1 VQSTAKVEDSTTF
14 NFLGS
19 IKEHVVSSHKEG
31 LLAAGLDLSH
41 QDTSVRP
48 QDDLY
53 RHFNGGWLKTAVI
66 PADRAS
72 DGAFITLRI
81 QSEAR
86 VREIIEGATGSDEA
100 TKISN
105 IYKSFMDA
113 DAVNAKGGAPI
124 AAELAEV
131 DSISSLTDFTSTL
144 SKLEARGVSGIFG
157 TFIYAD
163 MKDASTNI
171 LYLQQGGISLPDEAY
186 YREEKYADIRTAYVA
201 HIEAMFTLAGVS
213 NPAENAAKVMALETS
228 IASHH
233 WDQVKDRD
241 ATLTYN
247 KMNRT
252 EVKALMPAF
261 DWELYLTDG
270 EIPSIVLDS
279 VIVQQPSFFEGLGA
293 ILASFDLEAWKA
305 WLQWHIISG
314 AAPYLS
320 DEFTTENFAFF
331 GKTLSGTPELRER
344 WKRAV
349 SMIEGSLGEA
359 VGKVYVQKYF
369 PAEAKARM
377 EKLVANLIEAYRIS
391 INELEWMSPDTKV
404 KALEKLGKFRP
415 KIGYPDKW
423 RDYSALQTTADDLYG
438 NVGRVVKFQR
448 DHELSKIG
456 KPVDRDEWHMAPQ
469 TVNAYYNPVM
479 NEIVF
484 PAAILQPPFFGLNHD
499 DAVNYGGIGAV
510 IGHEIGHGFDDQGSK
525 YDGDGALNNWWTDA
539 DRSAFEA
546 RTKALIAQYDVLT
559 PEEAPDVTVNGAL
572 TIGENIGDLGGLT
585 IAYKA
590 YQISLAGKASA
601 VIDGMSGE
609 QRLLLSW
616 AQVWRAKVR
625 PEEMRRRVATD
636 PHSPAEFRCNQIL
649 KNFTPFYEA
658 FEVTDNDALWLEEQ
672 SRVQIW

>member
-1 VQSTAKVEDSTTF
+1 M
-14 NFLGS
+14 
-19 IKEHVVSSHKEG
+19 SSSKEG
-31 LLAAGLDLSH
+31 LSAAGLDFSN
-41 QDTSVRP
+41 QDQSVRP

-66 PADRAS
+66 PADRAT
-72 DGAFITLRI
+72 DGAFMALRV

-100 TKISN
+100 TKIAH
-105 IYKSFMDA
+105 IYKSFMDV
-113 DAVNAKGGAPI
+113 DAVNAKGASPI
-124 AAELAEV
+124 AAELALV
-131 DSISSLTDFTSTL
+131 DSISTITDFISTF
-144 SKLEARGVSGIFG
+144 SKLEARGTSGIFG

-171 LYLQQGGISLPDEAY
+171 LYLAQGGISLPDEAY

-201 HIEAMFTLAGVS
+201 HISAMFTLAGVS
-213 NPAENAAKVMALETS
+213 DPAENAAKVMALETS

-233 WDQVKDRD
+233 WDQVKNRD

-247 KMNRT
+247 KMNRA

-270 EIPSIVLDS
+270 EIPAIVLDS
-279 VIVQQPSFFEGLGA
+279 VIVQQPSFFEGLGS
-293 ILASFDLEAWKA
+293 ILANFDAAAWKA
-305 WLQWHIISG
+305 WLKWHIISG
-314 AAPYLS
+314 SAPYLS
-320 DEFTTENFAFF
+320 DDFTNENFAFF

-377 EKLVANLIEAYRIS
+377 ENLVANLIEAYRVS
-391 INELEWMSPDTKV
+391 INELAWMSPDTKV
-404 KALEKLGKFRP
+404 KALEKLSKFRP

-423 RDYSALQTTADDLYG
+423 RDYSALKTTPDDLYG

-456 KPVDRDEWHMAPQ
+456 KPVDRDEWFMAPQ

-484 PAAILQPPFFGLNHD
+484 PAAILQAPFFGLDHD

-539 DRSAFEA
+539 DRAAFEE
-546 RTKALIAQYDVLT
+546 RTKALIAQYDALI
-559 PEEAPDVTVNGAL
+559 PEEAPDVNVNGAL

-585 IAYKA
+585 IAFKA
-590 YQISLAGKASA
+590 YQISLQGKPSP
-601 VIDGMSGE
+601 VIEGMSGE
-609 QRLLLSW
+609 KRLMLSW
-616 AQVWRAKVR
+616 AQIWRAKVR
-625 PEEMRRRVATD
+625 PEEMRRRIATD

-649 KNFTPFYEA
+649 KNFTPFYQE
-658 FEVTDNDALWLEEQ
+658 FGVTEKDALWLEEQ
-672 SRVQIW
+672 ARVQIW

>member
-1 VQSTAKVEDSTTF
+1 MSNQSLSST
-14 NFLGS
+14 
-19 IKEHVVSSHKEG
+19 
-31 LLAAGLDLSH
+31 GLDFSH
-41 QDTSVRP
+41 QDKSVRP

-53 RHFNGGWLKTAVI
+53 RHFNGGWLKTAQI

-72 DGAFITLRI
+72 DGAFIALRI

-100 TKISN
+100 TKIAN
-105 IYKSFMDA
+105 IYASFMDSA
-113 DAVNAKGGAPI
+113 AVNAKGGTPI

-131 DSISSLTDFTSTL
+131 DSITSLADFISTL
-144 SKLEARGVSGIFG
+144 SKLEARGTSGIFG

-186 YREEKYADIRTAYVA
+186 YREEKYADIRSAFLS
-201 HIEAMFTLAGVS
+201 HMEAMFTLARVS
-213 NPAENAAKVMALETS
+213 DPTGNAAKVMALETS

-247 KMNRT
+247 KMNRAQ
-252 EVKALMPAF
+252 VKALMPVF
-261 DWELYLTDG
+261 DWERYLTDG

-279 VIVQQPSFFEGLGA
+279 VIVQQPSFFEGLGS
-293 ILASFDLEAWKA
+293 ILANFDAEAWKA
-305 WLQWHIISG
+305 WLKWHIISG

-320 DEFTTENFAFF
+320 EEFTNENFAFF
-331 GKTLSGTPELRER
+331 GKVLSGTPELRER

-391 INELEWMSPDTKV
+391 INELEWMSPATKV
-404 KALEKLGKFRP
+404 KALEKLAKFRP

-423 RDYSALQTTADDLYG
+423 RDYSALQSTADDLYG

-484 PAAILQPPFFGLNHD
+484 PAAILQPPFFGLDHD
-499 DAVNYGGIGAV
+499 DAVNYGAIGAI

-539 DRSAFEA
+539 DRAAFEE
-546 RTKALIAQYDVLT
+546 RTKALIAQYDALI
-559 PEEAPDVTVNGAL
+559 PEEAPDVNVNGAL
-572 TIGENIGDLGGLT
+572 TIGENIGDLGGLA
-585 IAYKA
+585 IAFKA
-590 YQISLAGKASA
+590 YQISLAGKPSP
-601 VIDGMSGE
+601 VIDGMTGE

-625 PEEMRRRVATD
+625 PEEMRRRIATD

-649 KNFTPFYEA
+649 KNFTPFYDA
-658 FEVTDNDALWLEEQ
+658 FGVTEEDALWLAEQ

>member
-1 VQSTAKVEDSTTF
+1 M
-14 NFLGS
+14 S
-19 IKEHVVSSHKEG
+19 IKK
-31 LLAAGLDLSH
+31 AGLDFSN
-41 QDTSVRP
+41 QDSSVRP

-53 RHFNGGWLKTAVI
+53 RHFNGGWLSTAEI
-66 PADRAS
+66 PADRAT
-72 DGAFITLRI
+72 DGAFMALRI
-81 QSEAR
+81 ESEAR
-86 VREIIEGATGSDEA
+86 VREIIESATGSDEA

-105 IYKSFMDA
+105 IYASFMAA
-113 DAVNAKGGAPI
+113 DAVNAKGASPI
-124 AAELAEV
+124 KNELNEV
-131 DSISSLTDFTSTL
+131 DAIASLKDFISTL
-144 SKLEARGVSGIFG
+144 SKLEARGLSGIFG

-171 LYLQQGGISLPDEAY
+171 MYLQQGGISLPDEAY
-186 YREEKYADIRTAYVA
+186 YREEKYADIRAAFLVHVA
-201 HIEAMFTLAGVS
+201 KIFDLAGVPS
-213 NPAENAAKVMALETS
+213 SAELATKVMALETS
-228 IASHH
+228 LASHH

-247 KMNRT
+247 KMNRAQ
-252 EVKALMPAF
+252 VSALMPAF
-261 DWELYLTDG
+261 DWELYLTAG
-270 EIPSIVLDS
+270 EIPAIVLDS
-279 VIVQQPSFFEGLGA
+279 VIVQQPSYFEGLGQ
-293 ILASFDLEAWKA
+293 ILADFDLDAWKA
-305 WLQWHIISG
+305 WLKWHIISG
-314 AAPYLS
+314 AASYLS
-320 DEFTTENFAFF
+320 DEFVQENFAFF

-369 PAEAKARM
+369 PAEAKTRM
-377 EKLVANLIEAYRIS
+377 EQLVANLIEAYRVS
-391 INELEWMSPDTKV
+391 INDLEWMSPQTKV

-423 RDYSALQTTADDLYG
+423 RDYSALETTPDDLYG
-438 NVGRVVKFQR
+438 NVGRVIKFQR

-456 KPVDRDEWHMAPQ
+456 KPVDREEWHMAPQ

-484 PAAILQPPFFGLNHD
+484 PAAILQPPFFGLDHD

-525 YDGDGALNNWWTDA
+525 YDGDGALNNWWSDS
-539 DRSAFEA
+539 DREAFEL
-546 RTKALIAQYDVLT
+546 RTKALIAQYDALI
-559 PEEAPDVTVNGAL
+559 PEEAPDVNVNGAL
-572 TIGENIGDLGGLT
+572 TIGENIGDLGGLA

-590 YQISLAGKASA
+590 YQISLGGKASP
-601 VIDGMSGE
+601 VIDGFSGE

-616 AQVWRAKVR
+616 AQIWRAKVR
-625 PEEMRRRVATD
+625 PEEMRRRIATD
-636 PHSPAEFRCNQIL
+636 PHSPAEFRCNQIV

-658 FEVTDNDALWLEEQ
+658 FGVTEKDALWLDEQ

>member
-1 VQSTAKVEDSTTF
+1 MSNQSLS
-14 NFLGS
+14 G
-19 IKEHVVSSHKEG
+19 
-31 LLAAGLDLSH
+31 AGLDFSH

-53 RHFNGGWLKTAVI
+53 RHFNGGWLKSAEI

-72 DGAFITLRI
+72 DGAFIALRI

-113 DAVNAKGGAPI
+113 AAVNAKGGTPI
-124 AAELAEV
+124 AGELAQV
-131 DSISSLTDFTSTL
+131 DSISSLTDFVSTF
-144 SKLEARGVSGIFG
+144 SKLEARGTSGIFG

-171 LYLQQGGISLPDEAY
+171 LYLVQGGISLPDEAY
-186 YREEKYADIRTAYVA
+186 YREEKYADIRTAYLS

-233 WDQVKDRD
+233 WDQVKNRD

-247 KMNRT
+247 KMDRAQ
-252 EVKALMPAF
+252 VKALMPAF
-261 DWELYLTDG
+261 DWELYLSDG
-270 EIPSIVLDS
+270 EIPGVVLDS

-293 ILASFDLEAWKA
+293 LLANFDVDAWKA
-305 WLQWHIISG
+305 WLKWHIISG

-320 DEFTTENFAFF
+320 DDFTNENFAFF
-331 GKTLSGTPELRER
+331 GKVLSGTPELRER

-423 RDYSALQTTADDLYG
+423 RDYSALQTTPDDLYG

-456 KPVDRDEWHMAPQ
+456 KPVDRDEWLMAPQ

-484 PAAILQPPFFGLNHD
+484 PAAILQPPFFGLDHD
-499 DAVNYGGIGAV
+499 DAVNYGAIGAV

-539 DRSAFEA
+539 DRAAFEE
-546 RTKALIAQYDVLT
+546 RTKALIDQYDALI
-559 PEEAPDVTVNGAL
+559 PEEAPDVNVNGAL
-572 TIGENIGDLGGLT
+572 TIGENIGDLGGLA

-590 YQISLAGKASA
+590 YQISLQGKPSP
-601 VIDGMSGE
+601 VIEGMSGE
-609 QRLLLSW
+609 KRLMLSW

-625 PEEMRRRVATD
+625 PEEMRRRIAID

-649 KNFTPFYEA
+649 KNFTPFYEE
-658 FEVTDNDALWLEEQ
+658 FGVTDKDSLWLEEQ
-672 SRVQIW
+672 ARVQIW

>member
-1 VQSTAKVEDSTTF
+1 M
-14 NFLGS
+14 
-19 IKEHVVSSHKEG
+19 SSSKEG
-31 LLAAGLDLSH
+31 LSAAGLDFSN
-41 QDTSVRP
+41 QDQSVRP

-66 PADRAS
+66 PADRAT
-72 DGAFITLRI
+72 DGAFMALRV

-100 TKISN
+100 TKIAH
-105 IYKSFMDA
+105 IYKSFMDV
-113 DAVNAKGGAPI
+113 DAVNAKGGSPI
-124 AAELAEV
+124 AAELALV
-131 DSISSLTDFTSTL
+131 DSISTITDFISTF
-144 SKLEARGVSGIFG
+144 SKLEARGTSGIFG

-171 LYLQQGGISLPDEAY
+171 LYLAQGGISLPDEAY

-201 HIEAMFTLAGVS
+201 HISAMFTLAGVS
-213 NPAENAAKVMALETS
+213 DPAENAAKIMALETS

-233 WDQVKDRD
+233 WDQVKNRD

-247 KMNRT
+247 KLNRA
-252 EVKALMPAF
+252 EVMALMPAF
-261 DWELYLTDG
+261 DWELYLTEG
-270 EIPSIVLDS
+270 EIPAIVLDS
-279 VIVQQPSFFEGLGA
+279 VIVQQPSFFEGLGS
-293 ILASFDLEAWKA
+293 ILANFDAAAWKA
-305 WLQWHIISG
+305 WLKWHIISG
-314 AAPYLS
+314 SAPYLS
-320 DEFTTENFAFF
+320 DDFTNENFAFF

-377 EKLVANLIEAYRIS
+377 ENLVANLIEAYRVS
-391 INELEWMSPDTKV
+391 INELAWMSPDTKV

-423 RDYSALQTTADDLYG
+423 RDYSALKTTPDDLYG

-456 KPVDRDEWHMAPQ
+456 KPVDRDEWFMAPQ

-484 PAAILQPPFFGLNHD
+484 PAAILQAPFFGLDHD

-539 DRSAFEA
+539 DRAAFEE
-546 RTKALIAQYDVLT
+546 RTKALIAQYDALI
-559 PEEAPDVTVNGAL
+559 PEEAPDVNVNGAL

-585 IAYKA
+585 IAFKA
-590 YQISLAGKASA
+590 YQISLQGKPSP
-601 VIDGMSGE
+601 VIEGMSGE
-609 QRLLLSW
+609 KRLMLSW
-616 AQVWRAKVR
+616 AQIWRAKVR
-625 PEEMRRRVATD
+625 PEEMRRRIATD

-649 KNFTPFYEA
+649 KNFTPFYQE
-658 FEVTDNDALWLEEQ
+658 FGVTEKDALWLEEQ
-672 SRVQIW
+672 ARVQIW

>member
-1 VQSTAKVEDSTTF
+1 MQSTAKVEDSTTF

-539 DRSAFEA
+539 DRTAFEA

>member
-1 VQSTAKVEDSTTF
+1 M
-14 NFLGS
+14 
-19 IKEHVVSSHKEG
+19 SSSKEG
-31 LLAAGLDLSH
+31 LSAAGLDFSN
-41 QDTSVRP
+41 QDQSVRP

-53 RHFNGGWLKTAVI
+53 RHFNGSWLKTAVI
-66 PADRAS
+66 PADRAT
-72 DGAFITLRI
+72 DGAFMALRV

-100 TKISN
+100 TKIAH
-105 IYKSFMDA
+105 IYKSFMDV
-113 DAVNAKGGAPI
+113 DAVNAKGASPI
-124 AAELAEV
+124 AAELALV
-131 DSISSLTDFTSTL
+131 DSISTITDFISTF
-144 SKLEARGVSGIFG
+144 SKLEARGTSGIFG

-171 LYLQQGGISLPDEAY
+171 LYLAQGGISLPDEAY

-201 HIEAMFTLAGVS
+201 HITAMFTLAGVS
-213 NPAENAAKVMALETS
+213 DPAGNAAKVMALETS

-233 WDQVKDRD
+233 WDQVKNRD

-247 KMNRT
+247 KMNRA
-252 EVKALMPAF
+252 EVTALMPVF

-270 EIPSIVLDS
+270 EIPAIVLDS
-279 VIVQQPSFFEGLGA
+279 VIVQQPSFFEGLGS
-293 ILASFDLEAWKA
+293 ILANFDAAAWKA
-305 WLQWHIISG
+305 WLKWHIISG
-314 AAPYLS
+314 SAPYLS
-320 DEFTTENFAFF
+320 DDFTKENFAFF

-377 EKLVANLIEAYRIS
+377 ENLVANLIEAYRVS
-391 INELEWMSPDTKV
+391 INELAWMSPDTKV

-423 RDYSALQTTADDLYG
+423 RDYSALKTTPGDLYG

-456 KPVDRDEWHMAPQ
+456 KPVDRDEWFMAPQ

-484 PAAILQPPFFGLNHD
+484 PAAILQAPFFGLDHD

-539 DRSAFEA
+539 DRAAFEE
-546 RTKALIAQYDVLT
+546 RTKALIAQYDALI
-559 PEEAPDVTVNGAL
+559 PEEAPDVNVNGAL

-585 IAYKA
+585 IAFKA
-590 YQISLAGKASA
+590 YQISLQGKISP
-601 VIDGMSGE
+601 VIEGMSGE
-609 QRLLLSW
+609 KRLMLSW
-616 AQVWRAKVR
+616 AQIWRAKVR
-625 PEEMRRRVATD
+625 PEEMRRRIATD

-649 KNFTPFYEA
+649 KNFTPFYQE
-658 FEVTDNDALWLEEQ
+658 FGVTEKDALWLEEQ
-672 SRVQIW
+672 ARVQIW

>member
-1 VQSTAKVEDSTTF
+1 MSLETT
-14 NFLGS
+14 
-19 IKEHVVSSHKEG
+19 
-31 LLAAGLDLSH
+31 GLDFGH
-41 QDTSVRP
+41 RDQSVRP

-53 RHFNGGWLKTAVI
+53 RHFNGAWLKAAQI

-86 VREIIEGATGSDEA
+86 VREIVETASGSDEA
-100 TKISN
+100 TKLSN
-105 IYKSFMDA
+105 IYASFMDA
-113 DAVNAKGGAPI
+113 TAVDAKGAAPI
-124 AAELAEV
+124 ASELSKV
-131 DSISSLTDFTSTL
+131 DSIHTL
-144 SKLEARGVSGIFG
+144 SEFITTLAQLEAHGVHGIFG

-171 LYLQQGGISLPDEAY
+171 MYLQQGGISLPDEAY
-186 YREEKYADIRTAYVA
+186 YREEKYADIRTAFLKHVA
-201 HIEAMFTLAGVS
+201 TMFTLAGI
-213 NPAENAAKVMALETS
+213 AGGDQLAATILALETS

-247 KMNRT
+247 KLTRQ
-252 EVKALMPAF
+252 EVKELMPAF
-261 DWELYLTDG
+261 DWDRYLVDG

-279 VIVQQPSFFEGLGA
+279 VIVQQPSFFQGLGA
-293 ILASFDLEAWKA
+293 ILEKFDADAWKA
-305 WLQWHIISG
+305 WLKWQIISG

-320 DEFTTENFAFF
+320 QDFVNENFAFY
-331 GKTLSGTPELRER
+331 GTTLSGTPELRDR

-369 PAEAKARM
+369 PPEAKARM
-377 EKLVANLIEAYRIS
+377 EKLVANLIAAYDVS
-391 INELEWMSPDTKV
+391 IKELAWMSPETKV

-423 RDYSALQTTADDLYG
+423 RDYSALETTPDDLYG
-438 NVGRVVKFQR
+438 NVGRVIKFQR
-448 DHELSKIG
+448 DFEIAKIG

-484 PAAILQPPFFGLNHD
+484 PAAILQPPFFGLTHD

-525 YDGDGALNNWWTDA
+525 YDGDGALNNWWSDA
-539 DRSAFEA
+539 DRDAFEL
-546 RTKALIAQYDVLT
+546 RTKALIAQYDALS
-559 PEEAPDVTVNGAL
+559 PEEALDVKVNGAL
-572 TIGENIGDLGGLT
+572 TIGENIGDLGGLA

-590 YQISLAGKASA
+590 YRISLAGQIARE
-601 VIDGMSGE
+601 IEGMSGD
-609 QRLLLSW
+609 QRFFFAW

-625 PEEMRRRVATD
+625 PEEMRRRIATD

-649 KNFTPFYEA
+649 RNFTPFYDA
-658 FEVTDNDALWLEEQ
+658 FGLTEKDALWLDQQ

>member
-1 VQSTAKVEDSTTF
+1 MSLNHQ
-14 NFLGS
+14 NL
-19 IKEHVVSSHKEG
+19 SS
-31 LLAAGLDLSH
+31 AGLDFSH
-41 QDTSVRP
+41 HDKSVRP

-53 RHFNGGWLKTAVI
+53 RHFNGSWLKTAEI

-72 DGAFITLRI
+72 DGAFIKLRI

-100 TKISN
+100 TKIAD

-113 DAVNAKGGAPI
+113 AAVNAKGGSPI
-124 AAELAEV
+124 AAELAQV
-131 DSISSLTDFTSTL
+131 DSISGLTDFISIL
-144 SKLEARGVSGIFG
+144 SKLEAKGTSGIFG

-201 HIEAMFTLAGVS
+201 HIEAMFALAGVS
-213 NPAENAAKVMALETS
+213 DPAGNAAKVMALETS

-261 DWELYLTDG
+261 DWERYLTDG
-270 EIPSIVLDS
+270 EIPAIVLDS
-279 VIVQQPSFFEGLGA
+279 VIVQQPSFFEGLGS
-293 ILASFDLEAWKA
+293 ILASFDVDAWKA
-305 WLQWHIISG
+305 WLKWHIVSG

-320 DEFTTENFAFF
+320 DDFTNENFAFF

-391 INELEWMSPDTKV
+391 INELAWMSPDTKV

-423 RDYSALQTTADDLYG
+423 RDYSQLQTTPDDLYG

-448 DHELSKIG
+448 DHELAKIG

-484 PAAILQPPFFGLNHD
+484 PAAILQPPFFGLDHD
-499 DAVNYGGIGAV
+499 DAVNYGAIGAI

-525 YDGDGALNNWWTDA
+525 YDGDGALNNWWTDS
-539 DRSAFEA
+539 DRAAFEE
-546 RTKALIAQYDVLT
+546 RTKALIAQYDVLA

-572 TIGENIGDLGGLT
+572 TIGENIGDLGGLA
-585 IAYKA
+585 IAFKA
-590 YQISLAGKASA
+590 YQISLAGKPSP
-601 VIDGMSGE
+601 VIEGMSGE
-609 QRLLLSW
+609 KRLMLSW

-625 PEEMRRRVATD
+625 PEEMRRRIATD
-636 PHSPAEFRCNQIL
+636 PHSPGEFRCNQIL
-649 KNFTPFYEA
+649 KNFTPFYEE
-658 FEVTDNDALWLEEQ
+658 FGVTDKDALWLEEQ

>member
-1 VQSTAKVEDSTTF
+1 M
-14 NFLGS
+14 
-19 IKEHVVSSHKEG
+19 SSSKDG
-31 LLAAGLDLSH
+31 LSAAGLDFSN
-41 QDTSVRP
+41 QDQSVRP

-66 PADRAS
+66 PADRAT
-72 DGAFITLRI
+72 DGAFMALRV

-100 TKISN
+100 TKIAH
-105 IYKSFMDA
+105 IYRSFMDV
-113 DAVNAKGGAPI
+113 DAVNAKGGSPI
-124 AAELAEV
+124 AAELALV
-131 DSISSLTDFTSTL
+131 DSISTITDFISTF
-144 SKLEARGVSGIFG
+144 SKLEARGTAGIFG

-171 LYLQQGGISLPDEAY
+171 LYLAQGGISLPDEAY
-186 YREEKYADIRTAYVA
+186 YREEKYAEIRTAYLA
-201 HIEAMFTLAGVS
+201 HISAMFTLAKVS
-213 NPAENAAKVMALETS
+213 NPAENAAQVMALETS

-233 WDQVKDRD
+233 WDQVKNRD

-247 KMNRT
+247 KMNRA

-261 DWELYLTDG
+261 DWDLYLTDG
-270 EIPSIVLDS
+270 EIPAIVLDS
-279 VIVQQPSFFEGLGA
+279 VIVQQPSFFEGLGS
-293 ILASFDLEAWKA
+293 ILANFDAAAWKA
-305 WLQWHIISG
+305 WLKWHIISG
-314 AAPYLS
+314 SAPYLS
-320 DEFTTENFAFF
+320 DDFTNENFAFF

-377 EKLVANLIEAYRIS
+377 ENLVANLIEAYRVS
-391 INELEWMSPDTKV
+391 INELAWMSPDTKV

-423 RDYSALQTTADDLYG
+423 RDYSALKTTPDDLYG

-456 KPVDRDEWHMAPQ
+456 KPVDRDEWFMAPQ

-484 PAAILQPPFFGLNHD
+484 PAAILQAPFFGLDHD

-539 DRSAFEA
+539 DRAAFEE
-546 RTKALIAQYDVLT
+546 RTKALIEQYDALI
-559 PEEAPDVTVNGAL
+559 PEEAPDVNVNGAL

-590 YQISLAGKASA
+590 YQISLQGKPSP
-601 VIDGMSGE
+601 VIEGMSGE
-609 QRLLLSW
+609 KRLMLSW
-616 AQVWRAKVR
+616 AQIWRAKVR
-625 PEEMRRRVATD
+625 PEEMRRRIATD

-649 KNFTPFYEA
+649 KNFTPFYQE
-658 FEVTDNDALWLEEQ
+658 FGVTEKDALWLEEQ

>member
-1 VQSTAKVEDSTTF
+1 MSNQSLS
-14 NFLGS
+14 G
-19 IKEHVVSSHKEG
+19 
-31 LLAAGLDLSH
+31 AGLDFSH

-53 RHFNGGWLKTAVI
+53 RHFNGGWLKTAQI

-72 DGAFITLRI
+72 DGAFIALRI

-100 TKISN
+100 TKIGN
-105 IYKSFMDA
+105 LYRSFMDST
-113 DAVNAKGGAPI
+113 AVNAKGGSPI
-124 AAELAEV
+124 APELAEV
-131 DSISSLTDFTSTL
+131 DSISTLTDFISTL
-144 SKLEARGVSGIFG
+144 SKLEARGTSGIFG

-186 YREEKYADIRTAYVA
+186 YREDKYAEIRSAFLS
-201 HIEAMFTLAGVS
+201 HIEAMFALAGVS
-213 NPAENAAKVMALETS
+213 NPADNAAKVMALETS

-270 EIPSIVLDS
+270 QIPSVVLDS
-279 VIVQQPSFFEGLGA
+279 VIVQQPSFFEGLGT
-293 ILASFDLEAWKA
+293 ILASFDLAAWKA
-305 WLQWHIISG
+305 WLKWHIISG

-320 DEFTTENFAFF
+320 DDFTNENFAFF
-331 GKTLSGTPELRER
+331 GKVLSGTPELRER

-391 INELEWMSPDTKV
+391 INELEWMSPETKV
-404 KALEKLGKFRP
+404 KAQEKLGKFRP

-423 RDYSALQTTADDLYG
+423 RDYSALQTTPDDLYG

-448 DHELSKIG
+448 DHELSKVG
-456 KPVDRDEWHMAPQ
+456 KPVDREEWFMAPQ

-484 PAAILQPPFFGLNHD
+484 PAAILQPPFFGLDHD
-499 DAVNYGGIGAV
+499 DAVNYGAIGAV

-539 DRSAFEA
+539 DRAAFEE
-546 RTKALIAQYDVLT
+546 RTKALIAQYDVLV

-572 TIGENIGDLGGLT
+572 TIGENIGDLGGLA

-590 YQISLAGKASA
+590 YQISLQGKPSP
-601 VIDGMSGE
+601 VIEGMSGE
-609 QRLLLSW
+609 KRLMLSW

-625 PEEMRRRVATD
+625 PEEMRRRIATD

-649 KNFTPFYEA
+649 KNFTPFYQE
-658 FEVTDNDALWLEEQ
+658 FGVTDKDALWLEEQ
-672 SRVQIW
+672 ARVQIW

>member
-1 VQSTAKVEDSTTF
+1 
-14 NFLGS
+14 L
-19 IKEHVVSSHKEG
+19 KENCVSSSKDG
-31 LLAAGLDLSH
+31 LSAAGLDFSH
-41 QDTSVRP
+41 QDQTVRA

-66 PADRAS
+66 PADRAT
-72 DGAFITLRI
+72 DGAFMALRV

-100 TKISN
+100 TKIAN
-105 IYKSFMDA
+105 IYKSFMDV
-113 DAVNAKGGAPI
+113 DAVNAKGGSPI
-124 AAELAEV
+124 AAELALV
-131 DSISSLTDFTSTL
+131 DSISTITDFISTF
-144 SKLEARGVSGIFG
+144 SKLEARGTAGIFG

-171 LYLQQGGISLPDEAY
+171 LYLAQGGISLPDEAY
-186 YREEKYADIRTAYVA
+186 YREEKYAEIRTAYLA
-201 HIEAMFTLAGVS
+201 HITAMFTLAGVS
-213 NPAENAAKVMALETS
+213 DPAENAAQVMALETS

-233 WDQVKDRD
+233 WDQVKNRD

-261 DWELYLTDG
+261 DWDLYLTDG
-270 EIPSIVLDS
+270 EIPAIVLDS
-279 VIVQQPSFFEGLGA
+279 VIVQQPSFFEGLGS
-293 ILASFDLEAWKA
+293 ILANFDAAAWKA
-305 WLQWHIISG
+305 WLKWHIISG
-314 AAPYLS
+314 SAPYLS
-320 DEFTTENFAFF
+320 DDFTNENFAFF

-359 VGKVYVQKYF
+359 VGKVYVQQYF

-391 INELEWMSPDTKV
+391 INELAWMSPETKV

-423 RDYSALQTTADDLYG
+423 RDYSALKTTSDDLYG

-456 KPVDRDEWHMAPQ
+456 KPVDRDEWFMAPQ

-484 PAAILQPPFFGLNHD
+484 PAAILQAPFFGLDHD

-539 DRSAFEA
+539 DRADFEE
-546 RTKALIAQYDVLT
+546 RTKALIAQYDALI
-559 PEEAPDVTVNGAL
+559 PEEAPDVNVNGAL

-590 YQISLAGKASA
+590 YQISLAGKPSP

-609 QRLLLSW
+609 KRLMLSW
-616 AQVWRAKVR
+616 AQIWRAKVR
-625 PEEMRRRVATD
+625 PEEMRRRIATD

-649 KNFTPFYEA
+649 KNFTPFYEE
-658 FEVTDNDALWLEEQ
+658 FGVTDKDALWLEEQ
-672 SRVQIW
+672 ARVQIW

>member
-1 VQSTAKVEDSTTF
+1 MTDNNNDLSK
-14 NFLGS
+14 
-19 IKEHVVSSHKEG
+19 
-31 LLAAGLDLSH
+31 AGLDFSH
-41 QDTSVRP
+41 QDASVRP

-53 RHFNGGWLKTAVI
+53 RHFNGGWLKSAVI

-72 DGAFITLRI
+72 DGAFMALRI

-100 TKISN
+100 TKISQL
-105 IYKSFMDA
+105 YKSFMDA
-113 DAVNAKGGAPI
+113 DAVNSKGGFPI

-131 DSISSLTDFTSTL
+131 DAISSITDFTSTL
-144 SKLEARGVSGIFG
+144 SQLEARGVSGIFG

-186 YREEKYADIRTAYVA
+186 YREEKYAEIRTAYVS
-201 HIEAMFTLAGVS
+201 HVEAMFALAGVS
-213 NPAENAAKVMALETS
+213 DPAGNAAKVMALETT

-261 DWELYLTDG
+261 DWERYLTDG
-270 EIPSIVLDS
+270 EIPAIVLDS
-279 VIVQQPSFFEGLGA
+279 VIVQQPSFFEGLGT
-293 ILASFDLEAWKA
+293 ILASFDADAWKA
-305 WLQWHIISG
+305 WLKWHIISG

-320 DEFTTENFAFF
+320 DEFTNENFAFF

-359 VGKVYVQKYF
+359 VGKVYVEKYF

-391 INELEWMSPDTKV
+391 INELAWMSPDTKV

-423 RDYSALQTTADDLYG
+423 RDYSALQTTPDDLYG

-484 PAAILQPPFFGLNHD
+484 PAAILQPPFFGLDHD
-499 DAVNYGGIGAV
+499 DAVNYGAIGAV

-539 DRSAFEA
+539 DRAAFED
-546 RTKALIAQYDVLT
+546 RTKALIAQYDILI

-590 YQISLAGKASA
+590 YQISLGGNPSP

-609 QRLLLSW
+609 QRLLFSW

-658 FEVTDNDALWLEEQ
+658 FDVSEKDALWLEEQ

>member
-1 VQSTAKVEDSTTF
+1 M
-14 NFLGS
+14 
-19 IKEHVVSSHKEG
+19 SSSKEG
-31 LLAAGLDLSH
+31 LSAAGLDFSN
-41 QDTSVRP
+41 QDQSVRP

-53 RHFNGGWLKTAVI
+53 RHFNGSWLKTAVI
-66 PADRAS
+66 PADRAT
-72 DGAFITLRI
+72 DGAFMALRV

-86 VREIIEGATGSDEA
+86 VREIIEGATGSEEA
-100 TKISN
+100 TKIAH
-105 IYKSFMDA
+105 IYKSFMDV
-113 DAVNAKGGAPI
+113 DAVNAKGGSPI
-124 AAELAEV
+124 AAELALV
-131 DSISSLTDFTSTL
+131 DSISTITDFISTF
-144 SKLEARGVSGIFG
+144 SKLEARGTAGIFG

-171 LYLQQGGISLPDEAY
+171 LYLAQGGISLPDEAY

-201 HIEAMFTLAGVS
+201 HITAMFTLAGVS
-213 NPAENAAKVMALETS
+213 DPAGNAAKVMALETS

-233 WDQVKDRD
+233 WDQVKNRD

-247 KMNRT
+247 KMNRA
-252 EVKALMPAF
+252 EVTALMPVF

-270 EIPSIVLDS
+270 EIPAIVLDS
-279 VIVQQPSFFEGLGA
+279 VIVQQPSFFEGLGS
-293 ILASFDLEAWKA
+293 ILANFDAAAWKA
-305 WLQWHIISG
+305 WLKWHIISG
-314 AAPYLS
+314 SAPYLS
-320 DEFTTENFAFF
+320 DDFTKENFAFF

-377 EKLVANLIEAYRIS
+377 ENLVANLIEAYRVS
-391 INELEWMSPDTKV
+391 INELAWMSPDTKV

-423 RDYSALQTTADDLYG
+423 RDYSALKTTPGDLYG

-456 KPVDRDEWHMAPQ
+456 KPVDRDEWFMAPQ

-484 PAAILQPPFFGLNHD
+484 PAAILQAPFFGLDHD

-539 DRSAFEA
+539 DRAAFEE
-546 RTKALIAQYDVLT
+546 RTKALIAQYDALI
-559 PEEAPDVTVNGAL
+559 PEEAPDVNVNGAL

-585 IAYKA
+585 IAFKA
-590 YQISLAGKASA
+590 YQISLQGKPSP
-601 VIDGMSGE
+601 VIEGMSGE
-609 QRLLLSW
+609 KRLMLSW
-616 AQVWRAKVR
+616 AQIWRAKVR
-625 PEEMRRRVATD
+625 PEEMRRRIATD

-649 KNFTPFYEA
+649 KNFTPFYQE
-658 FEVTDNDALWLEEQ
+658 FGVTEKDALWLEEQ

>member
-1 VQSTAKVEDSTTF
+1 M
-14 NFLGS
+14 S
-19 IKEHVVSSHKEG
+19 IKK
-31 LLAAGLDLSH
+31 AGLDFSH
-41 QDTSVRP
+41 QDETVRP

-53 RHFNGGWLKTAVI
+53 RFFNGGWLKTAEI
-66 PADRAS
+66 PADRAT
-72 DGAFITLRI
+72 DGAFIALRI

-86 VREIIEGATGSDEA
+86 VREIIEGATGSAEA
-100 TKISN
+100 TKISD
-105 IYKSFMDA
+105 IYTSFMA
-113 DAVNAKGGAPI
+113 AAAVNAKGCSPI
-124 AAELAEV
+124 DGELAEI
-131 DSISSLTDFTSTL
+131 DSIASLKDFISTL
-144 SKLEARGVSGIFG
+144 AKLEARGLSGIFG

-171 LYLQQGGISLPDEAY
+171 MYLQQGGISLPDEAY
-186 YREEKYADIRTAYVA
+186 YREEKYAEIRAA
-201 HIEAMFTLAGVS
+201 FLLHIAKIFEIAGVANGS
-213 NPAENAAKVMALETS
+213 NLATKVMALETAL
-228 IASHH
+228 ASHH

-247 KMNRT
+247 KMDRA
-252 EVKALMPAF
+252 EVSSLMPSF
-261 DWELYLTDG
+261 DWDLYLTDG
-270 EIPSIVLDS
+270 EVPAIVLDS
-279 VIVQQPSFFEGLGA
+279 VIVQQPSYFQGLES
-293 ILASFDLEAWKA
+293 ILANFDCEAWKA
-305 WLQWHIISG
+305 WMKWHLISG

-320 DEFTTENFAFF
+320 DEFVQENFAFF

-359 VGKVYVQKYF
+359 VGKVYVHKFF

-377 EKLVANLIEAYRIS
+377 EQLVANLIEAYRVS
-391 INELEWMSPDTKV
+391 INELSWMSPDTKV

-438 NVGRVVKFQR
+438 NVGRVIKFQR

-484 PAAILQPPFFGLNHD
+484 PAAILQPPFFGLDHD

-525 YDGDGALNNWWTDA
+525 YDGDGALNNWWTDS
-539 DRSAFEA
+539 DREAFEL
-546 RTKALIAQYDVLT
+546 RTKALIAQYDVLS

-572 TIGENIGDLGGLT
+572 TIGENIGDLGGLA

-590 YQISLAGKASA
+590 YLISLKGNASP
-601 VIDGMSGE
+601 VIDGYSGE

-625 PEEMRRRVATD
+625 PEEMRRRIATD
-636 PHSPAEFRCNQIL
+636 PHSPAEFRCNQII

-658 FEVTDNDALWLEEQ
+658 FGVTEKDALWLDEQ

>member
-1 VQSTAKVEDSTTF
+1 MTVTNHD
-14 NFLGS
+14 L
-19 IKEHVVSSHKEG
+19 SS
-31 LLAAGLDLSH
+31 AGLDFSH
-41 QDTSVRP
+41 QDQSVRP

-53 RHFNGGWLKTAVI
+53 RYFNGGWLKTAVI

-72 DGAFITLRI
+72 DGAFITLRV

-105 IYKSFMDA
+105 IYKSFMDV
-113 DAVNAKGGAPI
+113 DAVNAMSGAPI

-131 DSISSLTDFTSTL
+131 DSITSLADFTSTL
-144 SKLEARGVSGIFG
+144 AQLEAKGTSGIFG

-186 YREEKYADIRTAYVA
+186 YRDEKYADIRTAFVS
-201 HIEAMFTLAGVS
+201 HVQAMFTLAGVS
-213 NPAENAAKVMALETS
+213 DPAAKAAKVMALETS

-247 KMNRT
+247 KMERT
-252 EVKALMPAF
+252 QVKALMPAF

-270 EIPSIVLDS
+270 QIPSIVLDS
-279 VIVQQPSFFEGLGA
+279 VIVQQPSFFEGLGS
-293 ILASFDLEAWKA
+293 ILASFDPDTWKA
-305 WLQWHIISG
+305 WLKWHIISG

-320 DEFTTENFAFF
+320 DEFAQESFDFF

-377 EKLVANLIEAYRIS
+377 EKLVANLIEAYRVS
-391 INELEWMSPDTKV
+391 INELEWMSPDTKL

-448 DHELSKIG
+448 DHQLSKIG

-484 PAAILQPPFFGLNHD
+484 PAAILQPPFFGLEHD
-499 DAVNYGGIGAV
+499 DAVNYGAIGAV

-525 YDGDGALNNWWTDA
+525 YDGDGALNNWWSDS
-539 DRSAFEA
+539 DRAAFEE
-546 RTKALIAQYDVLT
+546 RTKALIAQYDLLA

-585 IAYKA
+585 IAFKA
-590 YQISLAGKASA
+590 YQISLGGKPSP
-601 VIDGMSGE
+601 VIEGMNGE
-609 QRLLLSW
+609 KRLMLSW
-616 AQVWRAKVR
+616 AQVWRSKLR
-625 PEEMRRRVATD
+625 PEEMRRRIATD

-649 KNFTPFYEA
+649 KNFTPFYKE
-658 FEVTDNDALWLEEQ
+658 FGVTEKDALWLEEQ

>member
-1 VQSTAKVEDSTTF
+1 
-14 NFLGS
+14 
-19 IKEHVVSSHKEG
+19 
-31 LLAAGLDLSH
+31 
-41 QDTSVRP
+41 VRP

-66 PADRAS
+66 PADRAT
-72 DGAFITLRI
+72 DGAFMALRV

-86 VREIIEGATGSDEA
+86 VREIIESATGSDEA
-100 TKISN
+100 TKIAN

-113 DAVNAKGGAPI
+113 AAVNSKGSSPI
-124 AAELAEV
+124 ASELAQV
-131 DSISSLTDFTSTL
+131 DSISSLTDFVSTF
-144 SKLEARGVSGIFG
+144 SKLEARGTSGIFG

-171 LYLQQGGISLPDEAY
+171 LYLVQGGISLPDEAY
-186 YREEKYADIRTAYVA
+186 YREEKYADIRTAYLA
-201 HIEAMFTLAGVS
+201 HITAMFTLAKIS

-233 WDQVKDRD
+233 WDQVKNRD

-247 KMNRT
+247 KMDRAQ
-252 EVKALMPAF
+252 VKALMPAF
-261 DWELYLTDG
+261 DWDLYLADG
-270 EIPSIVLDS
+270 EIPGIVLDS
-279 VIVQQPSFFEGLGA
+279 VIVQQPSFFEGLGT
-293 ILASFDLEAWKA
+293 ILADFDVDAWKA
-305 WLQWHIISG
+305 WLKWHIISG

-320 DEFTTENFAFF
+320 DDFTNENFAFF

-377 EKLVANLIEAYRIS
+377 ENLVANLIEAYRIS
-391 INELEWMSPDTKV
+391 INELAWMSPETKV

-423 RDYSALQTTADDLYG
+423 RDYSALQTTPADLYG

-456 KPVDRDEWHMAPQ
+456 KPVDRDEWFMAPQ

-484 PAAILQPPFFGLNHD
+484 PAAILQPPFFGLDHD

-539 DRSAFEA
+539 DRAAFEE
-546 RTKALIAQYDVLT
+546 RTKALIAQYDALV
-559 PEEAPDVTVNGAL
+559 PEEAPDVNVNGAL
-572 TIGENIGDLGGLT
+572 TIGENIGDLGGLA
-585 IAYKA
+585 IAFKA
-590 YQISLAGKASA
+590 YQISLAGKPSP

-609 QRLLLSW
+609 KRLMLSW
-616 AQVWRAKVR
+616 AQIWRAKVR
-625 PEEMRRRVATD
+625 PEEMRRRIATD

-649 KNFTPFYEA
+649 KNFTPFYQE
-658 FEVTDNDALWLEEQ
+658 FGVTDKDALWLEEKA
-672 SRVQIW
+672 RVQIW

>member
-1 VQSTAKVEDSTTF
+1 M
-14 NFLGS
+14 
-19 IKEHVVSSHKEG
+19 SSHKVD
-31 LLAAGLDLSH
+31 LLAAGLDFSR
-41 QDTSVRP
+41 QDESVRP

-53 RHFNGGWLKTAVI
+53 RHFNGGWLKTVEI
-66 PADRAS
+66 PADRAT
-72 DGAFITLRI
+72 DGAFMELRV

-113 DAVNAKGGAPI
+113 DAVNAKGGSPI

-131 DSISSLTDFTSTL
+131 DAISTIADFTSTL
-144 SKLEARGVSGIFG
+144 TKLEARGVSGIFG

-186 YREEKYADIRTAYVA
+186 YREEKYADIRTAYVS
-201 HIEAMFTLAGVS
+201 HIAAMFTLAKVA

-228 IASHH
+228 IAGHH
-233 WDQVKDRD
+233 WDQDKDRD

-247 KMNRT
+247 KMNRS

-279 VIVQQPSFFEGLGA
+279 VIVQQPSFFEGIGA
-293 ILASFDLEAWKA
+293 ILASFDVEAWKA
-305 WLQWHIISG
+305 WLKWHIISG

-320 DEFTTENFAFF
+320 DDFTNENFSFF

-377 EKLVANLIEAYRIS
+377 ENLVANLIEAYRVS
-391 INELEWMSPDTKV
+391 INELEWMSPDTKL

-423 RDYSALQTTADDLYG
+423 RDYSALQTTPDDLYG

-484 PAAILQPPFFGLNHD
+484 PAAILQPPFFGLDHD

-525 YDGDGALNNWWTDA
+525 YDGDGALNNWWTDS
-539 DRSAFEA
+539 DRAAFEE
-546 RTKALIAQYDVLT
+546 RTKALISQYDALI
-559 PEEAPDVTVNGAL
+559 PEEAPDVNVNGAL

-590 YQISLAGKASA
+590 YQISLQGKPSP
-601 VIDGMSGE
+601 VVDGMSGE
-609 QRLLLSW
+609 KRLMLSW
-616 AQVWRAKVR
+616 AQIWRNKVR
-625 PEEMRRRVATD
+625 PEEMRRRIATD

-649 KNFTPFYEA
+649 KNFTPFYEE
-658 FEVTDNDALWLEEQ
+658 FGVTDTDALWLAEQ

>member
-1 VQSTAKVEDSTTF
+1 M
-14 NFLGS
+14 
-19 IKEHVVSSHKEG
+19 SSSYAG
-31 LLAAGLDLSH
+31 LTAAGLDFSH
-41 QDTSVRP
+41 QDLSVRP

-53 RHFNGGWLKTAVI
+53 RHFNGQWLKTAVI

-113 DAVNAKGGAPI
+113 AAVNAKGGSPI
-124 AAELAEV
+124 AGELAQV
-131 DSISSLTDFTSTL
+131 DSITSLTDFVSTF
-144 SKLEARGVSGIFG
+144 SKLEARGTSGIFG

-171 LYLQQGGISLPDEAY
+171 LYLVQGGISLPDEAY
-186 YREEKYADIRTAYVA
+186 YREEKYADIRTAYLA
-201 HIEAMFTLAGVS
+201 HITAMFTLAQVS
-213 NPAENAAKVMALETS
+213 NPADNAAKVMALET
-228 IASHH
+228 ILASHH
-233 WDQVKDRD
+233 WDQVKNRD

-247 KMNRT
+247 KMDRAH
-252 EVKALMPAF
+252 VKALMPAF
-261 DWELYLTDG
+261 DWDLYLAEG
-270 EIPSIVLDS
+270 EIPGIVLDS
-279 VIVQQPSFFEGLGA
+279 VIVQQPSFFEGLGT
-293 ILASFDLEAWKA
+293 ILANFDVDAWKA
-305 WLQWHIISG
+305 WLKWHIISG

-320 DEFTTENFAFF
+320 DEFTNENFAFF

-391 INELEWMSPDTKV
+391 INELEWMSPETKV

-423 RDYSALQTTADDLYG
+423 RDYSALQTTPDDLYG

-456 KPVDRDEWHMAPQ
+456 KPVDRDEWFMAPQ

-484 PAAILQPPFFGLNHD
+484 PAAILQPPFFGLDHD
-499 DAVNYGGIGAV
+499 DAVNYGAIGAV

-539 DRSAFEA
+539 DRAAFEE
-546 RTKALIAQYDVLT
+546 RTKALIAQYDALI
-559 PEEAPDVTVNGAL
+559 PEEAPDVHVNGAL
-572 TIGENIGDLGGLT
+572 TIGENIGDLGGLA
-585 IAYKA
+585 IAFKA
-590 YQISLAGKASA
+590 YQISLGGKPSP

-609 QRLLLSW
+609 KRLMLSW
-616 AQVWRAKVR
+616 AQVWRAKLR
-625 PEEMRRRVATD
+625 PEEMRRRIATD

-649 KNFTPFYEA
+649 KNFTPFYQE
-658 FEVTDNDALWLEEQ
+658 FGVTEKDALWLEEQ
-672 SRVQIW
+672 ARVQIW

>member
-1 VQSTAKVEDSTTF
+1 MA
-14 NFLGS
+14 
-19 IKEHVVSSHKEG
+19 
-31 LLAAGLDLSH
+31 
-41 QDTSVRP
+41 
-48 QDDLY
+48 
-53 RHFNGGWLKTAVI
+53 
-66 PADRAS
+66 
-72 DGAFITLRI
+72 LRV

-113 DAVNAKGGAPI
+113 AAVNAMGSSPI
-124 AAELAEV
+124 AGELAQV
-131 DSISSLTDFTSTL
+131 DSISTLTDFVSTF
-144 SKLEARGVSGIFG
+144 SKLEARGTSGIFG

-171 LYLQQGGISLPDEAY
+171 LYLVQGGISLPDEAY
-186 YREEKYADIRTAYVA
+186 YREEKYADIRTAYLA
-201 HIEAMFTLAGVS
+201 HITAMFTLAKIS

-233 WDQVKDRD
+233 WDQVKNRD

-247 KMNRT
+247 KMDRAQ
-252 EVKALMPAF
+252 VKALMPAF
-261 DWELYLTDG
+261 DWDLYLADG
-270 EIPSIVLDS
+270 EIPGIVLDS
-279 VIVQQPSFFEGLGA
+279 VIVQQPSFFEGLGT
-293 ILASFDLEAWKA
+293 ILADFDVDAWKA
-305 WLQWHIISG
+305 WLKWHIISG

-320 DEFTTENFAFF
+320 DDFTNENFAFF

-369 PAEAKARM
+369 PPEAKARM
-377 EKLVANLIEAYRIS
+377 ENLVANLIEAYRIS
-391 INELEWMSPDTKV
+391 INELAWMSPETKV

-423 RDYSALQTTADDLYG
+423 RDYSALQTTPADLYG

-456 KPVDRDEWHMAPQ
+456 KPVDRDEWFMAPQ

-484 PAAILQPPFFGLNHD
+484 PAAILQPPFFGLDHD

-539 DRSAFEA
+539 DRAAFEE
-546 RTKALIAQYDVLT
+546 RTKALIAQYDALV
-559 PEEAPDVTVNGAL
+559 PEEAPDVNVNGAL
-572 TIGENIGDLGGLT
+572 TIGENIGDLGGLA
-585 IAYKA
+585 IAFKA
-590 YQISLAGKASA
+590 YQISLAGKPSP

-609 QRLLLSW
+609 KRLMLSW
-616 AQVWRAKVR
+616 AQIWRAKVR
-625 PEEMRRRVATD
+625 PEEMRRRIATD

-649 KNFTPFYEA
+649 KNFTPFYQE
-658 FEVTDNDALWLEEQ
+658 FGVTDKDALWLEEKA
-672 SRVQIW
+672 RVQIW

>member
-1 VQSTAKVEDSTTF
+1 M
-14 NFLGS
+14 
-19 IKEHVVSSHKEG
+19 SSHKEG
-31 LLAAGLDLSH
+31 LLAAGLDFSR
-41 QDTSVRP
+41 QDESVRP

-53 RHFNGGWLKTAVI
+53 RHFNGSWLKTVEI
-66 PADRAS
+66 PADRAT
-72 DGAFITLRI
+72 DGAFMELRV

-113 DAVNAKGGAPI
+113 DAVNAKGGSPI

-131 DSISSLTDFTSTL
+131 DAISTIADFTSTL
-144 SKLEARGVSGIFG
+144 TKLEARGVSGIFG

-186 YREEKYADIRTAYVA
+186 YREEKYAAIRTAYVSHVA
-201 HIEAMFTLAGVS
+201 AMFTLAKVA

-247 KMNRT
+247 KMNRGQ
-252 EVKALMPAF
+252 VKALMPAF

-293 ILASFDLEAWKA
+293 ILASFDVESWKA
-305 WLQWHIISG
+305 WLKWHIISG

-320 DEFTTENFAFF
+320 DDFTNENFSFF

-377 EKLVANLIEAYRIS
+377 ENLVANLIEAYRVS

-423 RDYSALQTTADDLYG
+423 RDYSALQTTPDDLYG

-484 PAAILQPPFFGLNHD
+484 PAAILQPPFFGLDHD

-525 YDGDGALNNWWTDA
+525 YDGDGALNNWWSDS
-539 DRSAFEA
+539 DRAAFEE
-546 RTKALIAQYDVLT
+546 RTKALISQYDALI
-559 PEEAPDVTVNGAL
+559 PEEAPDVNVNGAL

-590 YQISLAGKASA
+590 YQISLQGKPSP
-601 VIDGMSGE
+601 VVDGMSGE
-609 QRLLLSW
+609 KRLMLSW
-616 AQVWRAKVR
+616 AQIWRNKVR
-625 PEEMRRRVATD
+625 PEEMRRRIATD

-649 KNFTPFYEA
+649 KNFTPFYEE
-658 FEVTDNDALWLEEQ
+658 FGVTENDALWLAEQ

>member
-1 VQSTAKVEDSTTF
+1 VSNQSLS
-14 NFLGS
+14 G
-19 IKEHVVSSHKEG
+19 
-31 LLAAGLDLSH
+31 AGLDFSH

-53 RHFNGGWLKTAVI
+53 RHFNGGWLKTAQI

-72 DGAFITLRI
+72 DGAFIALRI

-100 TKISN
+100 TKIGN
-105 IYKSFMDA
+105 LYRSFMDSA
-113 DAVNAKGGAPI
+113 AVNAKGGSPI
-124 AAELAEV
+124 APELAEV
-131 DSISSLTDFTSTL
+131 DSISTLTDFISTL
-144 SKLEARGVSGIFG
+144 SKLEARGTSGIFG

-186 YREEKYADIRTAYVA
+186 YREDKYAEIRSAFLS
-201 HIEAMFTLAGVS
+201 HIEAMFALAGVS
-213 NPAENAAKVMALETS
+213 NPADSAAKVMALETN

-241 ATLTYN
+241 AILTYN

-270 EIPSIVLDS
+270 QIPSVVLDS
-279 VIVQQPSFFEGLGA
+279 VIVQQPSFFEGLGT
-293 ILASFDLEAWKA
+293 ILASFDLDAWKA
-305 WLQWHIISG
+305 WLKWHIISG

-320 DEFTTENFAFF
+320 DDFTNENFAFF
-331 GKTLSGTPELRER
+331 GKVLSGTPELRER

-391 INELEWMSPDTKV
+391 INELEWMSPETKV
-404 KALEKLGKFRP
+404 KAQEKLGKFRP

-423 RDYSALQTTADDLYG
+423 RDYSALQTTPDDLYG

-448 DHELSKIG
+448 DHELSKVG
-456 KPVDRDEWHMAPQ
+456 KPVDREEWFMAPQ

-484 PAAILQPPFFGLNHD
+484 PAAILQPPFFGLDHD
-499 DAVNYGGIGAV
+499 DAVNYGAIGAV

-539 DRSAFEA
+539 DRAAFEE
-546 RTKALIAQYDVLT
+546 RTKALIAQYDVLV

-572 TIGENIGDLGGLT
+572 TIGENIGDLGGLA

-590 YQISLAGKASA
+590 YQISLQGKPSP
-601 VIDGMSGE
+601 VIEGMSGE
-609 QRLLLSW
+609 KRLMLSW

-625 PEEMRRRVATD
+625 PEEMRRRIATD

-649 KNFTPFYEA
+649 KNFTPFYEE
-658 FEVTDNDALWLEEQ
+658 FGVTDKDALWLEEQ
-672 SRVQIW
+672 ARVQIW